1 MNFFYTIATI
11 AFTSLGILLTGVFL
25 ADLLNWIRE
34 NFSDD
39 EIKEKPAEDT
49 AGQFFDEFESL
60 YISVANG
67 DLKDREHW
75 LEALKGGDFC
85 D

>member
-1 MNFFYTIATI
+1 MATI
-11 AFTSLGILLTGVFL
+11 AFSSLGVLLTGVFIS
-25 ADLLNWIRE
+25 DLLHWVNE

-39 EIKEKPAEDT
+39 EVKEKPAENT

-60 YISVANG
+60 YISVADG
-67 DLKDREHW
+67 DRADREHW
-75 LEALKGGDFC
+75 LEAVKGGDFC